1 MEYRQLGRSG
11 ARVSAVGIGTNR
23 FGNDRLPQAE
33 VDRIIGFAQEHGI
46 NHLDSADVYTG
57 GRSEETIG
65 NALKGRRDRFFIAS
79 KVFWKVG
86 EGPNDR
92 GASRLHIL
100 DGIEASLRRLQ
111 TDHIDL
117 YYLHRWD
124 DSTPIEE
131 SLRALDDLVRSGK
144 VRYLG
149 CSDYASW
156 QLAHANLL
164 AEVKGWTAFSVI
176 QSEYS
181 LLRRSVEREVLPY
194 CRAHGVG
201 FVPYFPLAGG
211 FLTGKYRRGEP
222 PPPGSRGESS
232 PYMQEM
238 MKDSLFDRIERLEA
252 FARERG
258 HSLNELAISWLLAQ
272 PAVCSVIAGATRL
285 EHVQANL
292 KGAEWTLTQEE
303 LEAVKALLAE
313 E

>member
-1 MEYRQLGRSG
+1 MEYRQLGKSG
-11 ARVSAVGIGTNR
+11 ARVSAIGIGTNR
-23 FGNDRLPQAE
+23 FGNDRVPQAE
-33 VDRIIGFAQEHGI
+33 VDRIIAFAQEHGI

-65 NALKGRRDRFFIAS
+65 SALKGRRDRFFIAT

-92 GASRLHIL
+92 GASRLHIM

-111 TDHIDL
+111 TDYIDL

-131 SLRALDDLVRSGK
+131 SLRALDDLLRSGK

-181 LLRRSVEREVLPY
+181 LLRRGVEREVLPY
-194 CRAHGVG
+194 CRAHGCG

-232 PYMQEM
+232 PYMQGM
-238 MKDSLFDRIERLEA
+238 ISDALFDHLERLEA

-258 HSLNELAISWLLAQ
+258 HALNELAIGWLLAQ
-272 PAVCSVIAGATRL
+272 PAVCSVIAGATSL

-303 LEAVKALLAE
+303 LKAVEALLAE